1 MEKGVQH
8 NPTAQFTRPPAT
20 GTGNNQ
26 VEGGRQTNITSDT
39 GFWGRSVAPD
49 PPPVPAVPEP
59 VPPSN
64 EAPGAEIELLPV
76 HEG

>member
-8 NPTAQFTRPPAT
+8 NPTTQLTWIPAASAR
-20 GTGNNQ
+20 NNQ
-26 VEGGRQTNITSDT
+26 VEAGRRTNIASGT
-39 GFWGRSVAPD
+39 GLWRRSVAPD

-59 VPPSN
+59 VPPPN